1 MGPAVS
7 SENDGYMFLVGMML
21 LMETQHLLEGSFN
34 RYSWVQSLVSRKA
47 VTLLS
52 FYNAKKDYYE

>member
-21 LMETQHLLEGSFN
+21 LMETQHLLESSFN
-34 RYSWVQSLVSRKA
+34 RYSWVQGLVSRKA

-52 FYNAKKDYYE
+52 FYNTKKDYYE

>member
-1 MGPAVS
+1 MCVAVS
-7 SENDGYMFLVGMML
+7 PENSGYMFLVEMML
-21 LMETQHLLEGSFN
+21 LVETQRLLEGSFN
-34 RYSWVQSLVSRKA
+34 RYSLLQSLVSQKA

>member
-1 MGPAVS
+1 MGAAVS
-7 SENDGYMFLVGMML
+7 PENDGYMFLVGMML

-34 RYSWVQSLVSRKA
+34 RYSWVQGLVSRKA